1 MSPFLGG
8 SALAYAEQVAG
19 GFTTLSSVQL
29 RRLSESEIDQL
40 RFELEK
46 ILRDL
51 RALVIPQDE
60 LAALQGRNRKI
71 SRVTGALQQIQAFR
85 GRRGG

>member
-8 SALAYAEQVAG
+8 SAVAFADQVAG

-29 RRLSESEIDQL
+29 RRLSAAEIDQL
-40 RFELEK
+40 RFELER

-51 RALVIPQDE
+51 RSLTVGQDD
-60 LAALQGRNRKI
+60 LQALQGRNRKI

-85 GRRGG
+85 GRRAG

>member
-8 SALAYAEQVAG
+8 SAVAFADQVAG

-29 RRLSESEIDQL
+29 RRLTAVEIDQL
-40 RFELEK
+40 RFELER

-51 RALVIPQDE
+51 RALVVPQAD
-60 LAALQGRNRKI
+60 LQALQGRNRKI
-71 SRVTGALQQIQAFR
+71 SRVNGALQQIQAFR

>member
-29 RRLSESEIDQL
+29 RRLSESEIEQL

-51 RALVIPQDE
+51 RALVIPQEE

>member
-8 SALAYAEQVAG
+8 SAVAFAEQVAG

-29 RRLSESEIDQL
+29 RRLSEAEIEQL
-40 RFELEK
+40 RFELER

-51 RALVIPQDE
+51 RSLIVPQDD

>member
-8 SALAYAEQVAG
+8 SATAFADQVAG

-29 RRLSESEIDQL
+29 RRMSAAEIDQL
-40 RFELEK
+40 RFELER

-51 RALVIPQDE
+51 RSQIVPQDD
-60 LAALQGRNRKI
+60 LQALQVRNRKI
-71 SRVTGALQQIQAFR
+71 SRVNGALQQIQAFR

>member
-8 SALAYAEQVAG
+8 SALAFAEQVAG

-29 RRLSESEIDQL
+29 RRLSPAEIEQL
-40 RFELEK
+40 RGELERL
-46 ILRDL
+46 LRDS
-51 RALVIPQDE
+51 RALVVAQDD
-60 LAALQGRNRKI
+60 LAALQARNRKI
-71 SRVTGALQQIQAFR
+71 SRLTGALQQIQAFR

>member
-8 SALAYAEQVAG
+8 SAAAFADQVAG

-29 RRLSESEIDQL
+29 RRLNPAEIDQL
-40 RFELEK
+40 RLELER

-51 RALVIPQDE
+51 RSLIVPQDD
-60 LAALQGRNRKI
+60 LPAVQGRNRKI
-71 SRVTGALQQIQAFR
+71 SRVNGALQQIQGFR
-85 GRRGG
+85 GRRGA

>member
-8 SALAYAEQVAG
+8 SAAAFAEQVAG

-29 RRLSESEIDQL
+29 RRMTAAEIDQL

-51 RALVIPQDE
+51 RGLIIAQDD
-60 LAALQGRNRKI
+60 LQGLQGRNRKI
-71 SRVTGALQQIQAFR
+71 SRVNGALQQIQAFR

>member
-8 SALAYAEQVAG
+8 SALAFAEQVAG
-19 GFTTLSSVQL
+19 GYTTLTSVQL

-51 RALVIPQDE
+51 RALIIAQDD
-60 LAALQGRNRKI
+60 LAGVQGRNRKI

>member
-8 SALAYAEQVAG
+8 SAQAFAEQVTG

-29 RRLSESEIDQL
+29 RRLSEGEIEQL

-51 RALVIPQDE
+51 RALVVSQDD
-60 LAALQGRNRKI
+60 LTALQGRNRKI
-71 SRVTGALQQIQAFR
+71 SRVAGALQQIQAFR
-85 GRRGG
+85 GRRGS